1 MQYLLSPPVKLGFTE
16 SKQSAR
22 VLTFVKFL
30 GQRKQKNHNGVTG
43 CVEVLKNLNFS
54 GRYSSLAL
62 LLAIFGLF
70 HGTVMAEEGPQEM
83 VFPRI
88 EQIVQS
94 PPATGETTP
103 PVAAPPETPTEIP
116 RPAETPTTAPP
127 AQAEESRVL
136 VAEVVVQGA
145 DRELENLVYN
155 TIRTRPGRS
164 ATRSQLQEDINAVF
178 ATGFFADVRAVPQDT
193 PLGVRVTFQ
202 VQPNPVFQGVQIQIA
217 PETMDKSILPAGVV
231 EEIFAS
237 QYGKTLNLRE
247 LQAGVKKINDWYS
260 KNGYDLAQVIGAPQV
275 TPDGR
280 VILVISE
287 GLIEKIQ
294 VRYFNVEQ
302 EPVKAKTREFII
314 TREMR
319 LKAGD
324 IFNRNTA
331 QQDLQRVFGLGLF
344 EDVRLSF
351 SPGSDPR
358 EVIVNVDVVE
368 GNTGS
373 LAAGGGISSN
383 AGLFGTVSY
392 QQRNFGGNNQ
402 TLGAEVQLGE
412 REFLFDLSFSD
423 PWIATDNFRTSYTV
437 NVFRRQSISLVY
449 DGENSSIRTLNDN
462 DSPRIVRTGGGITF
476 VRPLAPDV
484 FTKPKWVVSLGFNYQ
499 QVQVQNANGDISP
512 LSAPLNG
519 FGSQQLAFS
528 SSGIDDLLS
537 LNIGAIRDFRDNP
550 LQPTSGSFL
559 RLGLEQTI
567 PVGSGSIFGTRVRGS
582 YSYFIPVRF
591 INSFNLFETD
601 IFKGQQSLA
610 FNVQA
615 GTVLG
620 DLPPYDAFIVGG
632 SNSVRGYAEG
642 EVGSGRSYFQA
653 TAEYR
658 FPIVAII
665 GGALFVDFGT
675 TIGSQGDV
683 PGQPGIVR
691 DLPGIGLGYG
701 LGVRVQSPVGQI
713 RVDYG
718 FNVDGG
724 SRLHFGIGERF

>member
-1 MQYLLSPPVKLGFTE
+1 
-16 SKQSAR
+16 
-22 VLTFVKFL
+22 
-30 GQRKQKNHNGVTG
+30 
-43 CVEVLKNLNFS
+43 
-54 GRYSSLAL
+54 
-62 LLAIFGLF
+62 
-70 HGTVMAEEGPQEM
+70 MAEEEPQEM

-103 PVAAPPETPTEIP
+103 PVAAPTETPTETP
-116 RPAETPTTAPP
+116 SPAETPTTAPP
-127 AQAEESRVL
+127 VPAEESRVL

-164 ATRSQLQEDINAVF
+164 TTRSQLQEDINAVF

-193 PLGVRVTFQ
+193 PLGVRVTFE

-302 EPVKAKTREFII
+302 EPVKGKTREFII

-423 PWIATDNFRTSYTV
+423 PWIAKDNFRTSYTV

-528 SSGIDDLLS
+528 SSGIDDILS

-691 DLPGIGLGYG
+691 DLPGTGLGYG

-713 RVDYG
+713 RVDFG

>member
-1 MQYLLSPPVKLGFTE
+1 
-16 SKQSAR
+16 
-22 VLTFVKFL
+22 
-30 GQRKQKNHNGVTG
+30 
-43 CVEVLKNLNFS
+43 
-54 GRYSSLAL
+54 
-62 LLAIFGLF
+62 
-70 HGTVMAEEGPQEM
+70 MAEEEPQEM

-193 PLGVRVTFQ
+193 PLGVRVTFE

-642 EVGSGRSYFQA
+642 EVGSGRSYLQA

>member
-1 MQYLLSPPVKLGFTE
+1 
-16 SKQSAR
+16 
-22 VLTFVKFL
+22 
-30 GQRKQKNHNGVTG
+30 
-43 CVEVLKNLNFS
+43 
-54 GRYSSLAL
+54 
-62 LLAIFGLF
+62 
-70 HGTVMAEEGPQEM
+70 MAEEEPQET
-83 VFPRI
+83 VFPRV

-103 PVAAPPETPTEIP
+103 PVAAPTETPTETP
-116 RPAETPTTAPP
+116 SPAETPTTAPP
-127 AQAEESRVL
+127 VPAEESRVL

-164 ATRSQLQEDINAVF
+164 TTRSQLQEDINAVF

-193 PLGVRVTFQ
+193 PLGVRVTFE

-217 PETMDKSILPAGVV
+217 PETLDKSILPAGVV
-231 EEIFAS
+231 EEIFAG

-302 EPVKAKTREFII
+302 EPVNGKTREFII

-476 VRPLAPDV
+476 VRPLAADV

-691 DLPGIGLGYG
+691 DLPGTGLGYG

-718 FNVDGG
+718 FNVDGS

>member
-1 MQYLLSPPVKLGFTE
+1 M
-16 SKQSAR
+16 
-22 VLTFVKFL
+22 
-30 GQRKQKNHNGVTG
+30 
-43 CVEVLKNLNFS
+43 EVLKNLNFS
-54 GRYSSLAL
+54 RRYSSLAL

-70 HGTVMAEEGPQEM
+70 HGTAIAQEEPPET
-83 VFPRI
+83 VFPRV
-88 EQIVQS
+88 EQLVQS

-103 PVAAPPETPTEIP
+103 PMAPPTENPPETPTP
-116 RPAETPTTAPP
+116 PETPPTSPP
-127 AQAEESRVL
+127 AQAEESQVL

-164 ATRSQLQEDINAVF
+164 TTRSQLQEDINAVF

-193 PLGVRVTFQ
+193 PLGVRVTFE

-217 PETMDKSILPAGVV
+217 PETVDKSILPAGVV

-373 LAAGGGISSN
+373 VAAGGGISSN

-528 SSGIDDLLS
+528 SSGTDDLLS
-537 LNIGAIRDFRDNP
+537 LNFGAIQDFRDNP

-675 TIGSQGDV
+675 TVGSQGDV

-691 DLPGIGLGYG
+691 DLPGTGLGYG

-718 FNVDGG
+718 FNVDGS

>member
-1 MQYLLSPPVKLGFTE
+1 
-16 SKQSAR
+16 
-22 VLTFVKFL
+22 
-30 GQRKQKNHNGVTG
+30 
-43 CVEVLKNLNFS
+43 
-54 GRYSSLAL
+54 
-62 LLAIFGLF
+62 
-70 HGTVMAEEGPQEM
+70 MAEEEPQET
-83 VFPRI
+83 VFPRV

-103 PVAAPPETPTEIP
+103 PVAAPTETPTETP
-116 RPAETPTTAPP
+116 SPAETPTTAPP
-127 AQAEESRVL
+127 VPAEESRVL

-164 ATRSQLQEDINAVF
+164 TTRSQLQEDINAVF

-193 PLGVRVTFQ
+193 PLGVRVTFE

-302 EPVKAKTREFII
+302 EPVKGKTREFII

-351 SPGSDPR
+351 SAGSDPR

-423 PWIATDNFRTSYTV
+423 PWIAKDNFRTSYTV

-476 VRPLAPDV
+476 VRPLAADV

-528 SSGIDDLLS
+528 SSGIDDILS

-691 DLPGIGLGYG
+691 GLPGTGLGYG

-718 FNVDGG
+718 FNVDGS

>member
-1 MQYLLSPPVKLGFTE
+1 
-16 SKQSAR
+16 
-22 VLTFVKFL
+22 
-30 GQRKQKNHNGVTG
+30 
-43 CVEVLKNLNFS
+43 
-54 GRYSSLAL
+54 
-62 LLAIFGLF
+62 
-70 HGTVMAEEGPQEM
+70 MAEEEPPET
-83 VFPRI
+83 VFPRV
-88 EQIVQS
+88 EQLVQS
-94 PPATGETTP
+94 PPATAETTP
-103 PVAAPPETPTEIP
+103 PVAPAPETPTETP
-116 RPAETPTTAPP
+116 TPPETPTTAPP
-127 AQAEESRVL
+127 APAEESRVL
-136 VAEVVVQGA
+136 VAEVVVEGA

-164 ATRSQLQEDINAVF
+164 TTRSQLQEDINAVF

-193 PLGVRVTFQ
+193 PLGVRVTFE

-217 PETMDKSILPAGVV
+217 PETVDKSILPAGVV
-231 EEIFAS
+231 EEIFAG

-275 TPDGR
+275 NPDGR

-302 EPVKAKTREFII
+302 EPVKGKTREFII

-402 TLGAEVQLGE
+402 TLGAEFQLGE

-484 FTKPKWVVSLGFNYQ
+484 FTKPKWVLSLGFNYQ

-512 LSAPLNG
+512 VSAPLNG

-567 PVGSGSIFGTRVRGS
+567 PVGSGSILGTRVRGS

-610 FNVQA
+610 FNAQA

-675 TIGSQGDV
+675 TVGSQGDV
-683 PGQPGIVR
+683 PGQPGIAR
-691 DLPGIGLGYG
+691 DLPGTGLGYG

>member
-1 MQYLLSPPVKLGFTE
+1 
-16 SKQSAR
+16 
-22 VLTFVKFL
+22 
-30 GQRKQKNHNGVTG
+30 
-43 CVEVLKNLNFS
+43 
-54 GRYSSLAL
+54 
-62 LLAIFGLF
+62 
-70 HGTVMAEEGPQEM
+70 MAEEEPQET
-83 VFPRI
+83 VFPRV

-103 PVAAPPETPTEIP
+103 PVAAPTETPTETP
-116 RPAETPTTAPP
+116 TPPETPTTAPP
-127 AQAEESRVL
+127 APAEESRVL

-164 ATRSQLQEDINAVF
+164 TTRSQLQEDINAVF

-193 PLGVRVTFQ
+193 PLGVRVTFE

-217 PETMDKSILPAGVV
+217 PETLDKSILPAGVV

-302 EPVKAKTREFII
+302 EPVKGKTREFII

-423 PWIATDNFRTSYTV
+423 PWIAKDNFRTSYTV

-691 DLPGIGLGYG
+691 GLPGTGLGYG

>member
-1 MQYLLSPPVKLGFTE
+1 
-16 SKQSAR
+16 
-22 VLTFVKFL
+22 
-30 GQRKQKNHNGVTG
+30 
-43 CVEVLKNLNFS
+43 
-54 GRYSSLAL
+54 
-62 LLAIFGLF
+62 
-70 HGTVMAEEGPQEM
+70 MAEEEPQET
-83 VFPRI
+83 VFPRV

-103 PVAAPPETPTEIP
+103 PVAAPPETPTETP
-116 RPAETPTTAPP
+116 SPAETPTTAPP
-127 AQAEESRVL
+127 VAAEESRVL

-164 ATRSQLQEDINAVF
+164 TTRSQLQEDINAVF

-193 PLGVRVTFQ
+193 PLGVRVTFE

-302 EPVKAKTREFII
+302 EPVKGKTREFII

-412 REFLFDLSFSD
+412 REFLFDLNFSD
-423 PWIATDNFRTSYTV
+423 PWIAKDNFRTSYTV

-528 SSGIDDLLS
+528 SSGIDDILS

-691 DLPGIGLGYG
+691 GLPGTGLGYG

>member
-1 MQYLLSPPVKLGFTE
+1 
-16 SKQSAR
+16 
-22 VLTFVKFL
+22 
-30 GQRKQKNHNGVTG
+30 
-43 CVEVLKNLNFS
+43 
-54 GRYSSLAL
+54 
-62 LLAIFGLF
+62 
-70 HGTVMAEEGPQEM
+70 MAEEEPPET
-83 VFPRI
+83 VFPRV
-88 EQIVQS
+88 EQLVQS
-94 PPATGETTP
+94 PPATAETTP
-103 PVAAPPETPTEIP
+103 PVAPAPETPTETP
-116 RPAETPTTAPP
+116 TPPETPTTAPP
-127 AQAEESRVL
+127 APAEESRVL
-136 VAEVVVQGA
+136 VAEVVVEGA

-164 ATRSQLQEDINAVF
+164 TTRSQLQEDINAVF

-193 PLGVRVTFQ
+193 PLGVRVTFE

-217 PETMDKSILPAGVV
+217 PETLDKSILPAGVV
-231 EEIFAS
+231 EEIFAG

-302 EPVKAKTREFII
+302 EPVKGKTREFII

-402 TLGAEVQLGE
+402 TLGAEFQLGE

-484 FTKPKWVVSLGFNYQ
+484 FTKPKWVLSLGFNYQ

-512 LSAPLNG
+512 VSAPLNG

-567 PVGSGSIFGTRVRGS
+567 PVGSGSILGTRVRGS

-591 INSFNLFETD
+591 VNSFNLFETD

-610 FNVQA
+610 FNAQA

-675 TIGSQGDV
+675 TVGSQGDV

-691 DLPGIGLGYG
+691 DLPGTGLGYG

>member
-1 MQYLLSPPVKLGFTE
+1 
-16 SKQSAR
+16 
-22 VLTFVKFL
+22 
-30 GQRKQKNHNGVTG
+30 
-43 CVEVLKNLNFS
+43 
-54 GRYSSLAL
+54 
-62 LLAIFGLF
+62 
-70 HGTVMAEEGPQEM
+70 MAEEEPQET
-83 VFPRI
+83 VFPRV

-103 PVAAPPETPTEIP
+103 PVAAPTETPTETP
-116 RPAETPTTAPP
+116 SPAETPTTAPP
-127 AQAEESRVL
+127 VPAEESRVL

-164 ATRSQLQEDINAVF
+164 TTRSQLQEDINAVF

-193 PLGVRVTFQ
+193 PLGVRVTFE

-217 PETMDKSILPAGVV
+217 PETLDKSILPAGVV

-302 EPVKAKTREFII
+302 EPVKGKTREFII

-476 VRPLAPDV
+476 VRPLAADV

-691 DLPGIGLGYG
+691 DLPGTGLGYG

>member
-1 MQYLLSPPVKLGFTE
+1 
-16 SKQSAR
+16 
-22 VLTFVKFL
+22 
-30 GQRKQKNHNGVTG
+30 
-43 CVEVLKNLNFS
+43 
-54 GRYSSLAL
+54 
-62 LLAIFGLF
+62 
-70 HGTVMAEEGPQEM
+70 MAEEEPPET
-83 VFPRI
+83 VFPRV
-88 EQIVQS
+88 EQLVQS

-103 PVAAPPETPTEIP
+103 PVLPPPETPT
-116 RPAETPTTAPP
+116 TPPP

-193 PLGVRVTFQ
+193 PLGVRVTFE

-217 PETMDKSILPAGVV
+217 PETVDKSILPAGVV

-294 VRYFNVEQ
+294 VLYFNVEQ
-302 EPVKAKTREFII
+302 EPVKGKTREFII

-358 EVIVNVDVVE
+358 EVIVNVDVLE

-412 REFLFDLSFSD
+412 RELLFDLSFSD
-423 PWIATDNFRTSYTV
+423 PWIAKDNFRTSYTV

-499 QVQVQNANGDISP
+499 QVQVQNASGDISP

-537 LNIGAIRDFRDNP
+537 LNIGAIQDFR
-550 LQPTSGSFL
+550 
-559 RLGLEQTI
+559 
-567 PVGSGSIFGTRVRGS
+567 
-582 YSYFIPVRF
+582 
-591 INSFNLFETD
+591 
-601 IFKGQQSLA
+601 
-610 FNVQA
+610 
-615 GTVLG
+615 
-620 DLPPYDAFIVGG
+620 
-632 SNSVRGYAEG
+632 
-642 EVGSGRSYFQA
+642 
-653 TAEYR
+653 
-658 FPIVAII
+658 
-665 GGALFVDFGT
+665 
-675 TIGSQGDV
+675 
-683 PGQPGIVR
+683 
-691 DLPGIGLGYG
+691 
-701 LGVRVQSPVGQI
+701 
-713 RVDYG
+713 
-718 FNVDGG
+718 
-724 SRLHFGIGERF
+724 

>member
-1 MQYLLSPPVKLGFTE
+1 
-16 SKQSAR
+16 
-22 VLTFVKFL
+22 
-30 GQRKQKNHNGVTG
+30 
-43 CVEVLKNLNFS
+43 
-54 GRYSSLAL
+54 
-62 LLAIFGLF
+62 
-70 HGTVMAEEGPQEM
+70 MAEEEPQET
-83 VFPRI
+83 VFPRV
-88 EQIVQS
+88 EQIVQF

-103 PVAAPPETPTEIP
+103 PVAAPPETPTETP
-116 RPAETPTTAPP
+116 SPAETPTIAPP
-127 AQAEESRVL
+127 VAAEESRVL

-164 ATRSQLQEDINAVF
+164 TTRSQLQEDINAVF

-193 PLGVRVTFQ
+193 PLGVRVTFE

-302 EPVKAKTREFII
+302 EPVKGKTREFII

-373 LAAGGGISSN
+373 VAAGGGISSN

-412 REFLFDLSFSD
+412 REFLFDLNFSD
-423 PWIATDNFRTSYTV
+423 PWIAKDNFRTSYTV

-528 SSGIDDLLS
+528 SSGIDDILS

-591 INSFNLFETD
+591 INPFNLFETD

-691 DLPGIGLGYG
+691 GLPGTGLGYG

>member
-1 MQYLLSPPVKLGFTE
+1 M
-16 SKQSAR
+16 
-22 VLTFVKFL
+22 
-30 GQRKQKNHNGVTG
+30 
-43 CVEVLKNLNFS
+43 EVLKNLNFS
-54 GRYSSLAL
+54 RRYSSLAL

-70 HGTVMAEEGPQEM
+70 HATAIAQEEPPET
-83 VFPRI
+83 VFPRV
-88 EQIVQS
+88 EQLVQS

-103 PVAAPPETPTEIP
+103 PVAPPTETPPETPTETP
-116 RPAETPTTAPP
+116 TPPETPTTAPP

-164 ATRSQLQEDINAVF
+164 TTRSQLQEDINAVF

-193 PLGVRVTFQ
+193 PLGVRVTFE

-217 PETMDKSILPAGVV
+217 PETVDKSILPAGVV
-231 EEIFAS
+231 EEIFAG

-302 EPVKAKTREFII
+302 EPVKSKTREFII

-412 REFLFDLSFSD
+412 REFLFDLNFSD

-484 FTKPKWVVSLGFNYQ
+484 FTKPKWVLSLGFNYQ

-582 YSYFIPVRF
+582 YSYFIPVRL

-675 TIGSQGDV
+675 TVGSQGDV

-691 DLPGIGLGYG
+691 DLPGTGLGYG

>member
-1 MQYLLSPPVKLGFTE
+1 
-16 SKQSAR
+16 
-22 VLTFVKFL
+22 
-30 GQRKQKNHNGVTG
+30 
-43 CVEVLKNLNFS
+43 
-54 GRYSSLAL
+54 
-62 LLAIFGLF
+62 
-70 HGTVMAEEGPQEM
+70 MAEEEPPET
-83 VFPRI
+83 VFPRV
-88 EQIVQS
+88 EQLVQS

-103 PVAAPPETPTEIP
+103 PVAPPTETPTENPIP
-116 RPAETPTTAPP
+116 TETPTAAPP
-127 AQAEESRVL
+127 APAEESRVL

-145 DRELENLVYN
+145 NRELENLVYN

-193 PLGVRVTFQ
+193 PLGVRVTFE

-217 PETMDKSILPAGVV
+217 PETVDKSILPAGVV

-275 TPDGR
+275 NPDGR

-449 DGENSSIRTLNDN
+449 DGEDSSIRTLNDN

-691 DLPGIGLGYG
+691 DLPGTGLGYG

-713 RVDYG
+713 RVDFG

>member
-1 MQYLLSPPVKLGFTE
+1 
-16 SKQSAR
+16 
-22 VLTFVKFL
+22 
-30 GQRKQKNHNGVTG
+30 
-43 CVEVLKNLNFS
+43 
-54 GRYSSLAL
+54 
-62 LLAIFGLF
+62 
-70 HGTVMAEEGPQEM
+70 MAQEEPQET
-83 VFPRI
+83 VFPPI
-88 EQIVQS
+88 EQLVQS

-103 PVAAPPETPTEIP
+103 PVAAPTETPTEKPIP
-116 RPAETPTTAPP
+116 TETPTAAPP
-127 AQAEESRVL
+127 APAEESRVL

-145 DRELENLVYN
+145 NRELENLVYN

-164 ATRSQLQEDINAVF
+164 TTRSQLQEDINAVF

-193 PLGVRVTFQ
+193 PLGVRVTFE

-217 PETMDKSILPAGVV
+217 PETLDKSILPAGVV
-231 EEIFAS
+231 EEIFAG

-302 EPVKAKTREFII
+302 EPVKGKTREFII

-402 TLGAEVQLGE
+402 TLGAEFQLGE

-484 FTKPKWVVSLGFNYQ
+484 FTKPKWVLSLGFNYQ

-512 LSAPLNG
+512 VSAPLNG

-567 PVGSGSIFGTRVRGS
+567 PVGSGSILGTRVRGS

-610 FNVQA
+610 FNAQA

-675 TIGSQGDV
+675 TVGSQGDV
-683 PGQPGIVR
+683 PGQPGIAR
-691 DLPGIGLGYG
+691 DLPGTGLGYG

>member
-1 MQYLLSPPVKLGFTE
+1 
-16 SKQSAR
+16 
-22 VLTFVKFL
+22 
-30 GQRKQKNHNGVTG
+30 
-43 CVEVLKNLNFS
+43 
-54 GRYSSLAL
+54 
-62 LLAIFGLF
+62 
-70 HGTVMAEEGPQEM
+70 
-83 VFPRI
+83 
-88 EQIVQS
+88 
-94 PPATGETTP
+94 
-103 PVAAPPETPTEIP
+103 
-116 RPAETPTTAPP
+116 
-127 AQAEESRVL
+127 

-145 DRELENLVYN
+145 NRELENLVYN

-193 PLGVRVTFQ
+193 PLGVRVTFE

-217 PETMDKSILPAGVV
+217 PETVDKSILPAGVV

-275 TPDGR
+275 NPDGR

-373 LAAGGGISSN
+373 VAAGGGISSN

-519 FGSQQLAFS
+519 FDSQQLAFS
-528 SSGIDDLLS
+528 SSGTDDLLS
-537 LNIGAIRDFRDNP
+537 LNFGAIQDFRDNP

-559 RLGLEQTI
+559 RLGLEQTV

-642 EVGSGRSYFQA
+642 EVGNGRSYFQA

-675 TIGSQGDV
+675 TVGSQGDV

-691 DLPGIGLGYG
+691 DLPGTGLGYG

>member
-1 MQYLLSPPVKLGFTE
+1 
-16 SKQSAR
+16 
-22 VLTFVKFL
+22 
-30 GQRKQKNHNGVTG
+30 
-43 CVEVLKNLNFS
+43 VEVLKNLNFS
-54 GRYSSLAL
+54 RRYSSLAL

-70 HGTVMAEEGPQEM
+70 HGTAIAQEEPPET
-83 VFPRI
+83 VFPPV
-88 EQIVQS
+88 EEIVQS
-94 PPATGETTP
+94 PPQGETTP
-103 PVAAPPETPTEIP
+103 PVAPAMETSPPKGETTPPVPPPT
-116 RPAETPTTAPP
+116 ETPTTTPTPTTPPP

-164 ATRSQLQEDINAVF
+164 TTRSQLQEDINAVF

-193 PLGVRVTFQ
+193 PLGVRVTFE

-217 PETMDKSILPAGVV
+217 PETVDKSILPAGVV

-476 VRPLAPDV
+476 VRPLAADV

-691 DLPGIGLGYG
+691 GLPGTGLGYG

>member
-1 MQYLLSPPVKLGFTE
+1 M
-16 SKQSAR
+16 
-22 VLTFVKFL
+22 
-30 GQRKQKNHNGVTG
+30 
-43 CVEVLKNLNFS
+43 EVLKNLNFS

-70 HGTVMAEEGPQEM
+70 HGTVMAEEEPQEM

-103 PVAAPPETPTEIP
+103 PVAAPTETPTETP
-116 RPAETPTTAPP
+116 SPAETPTTAPP
-127 AQAEESRVL
+127 VPAEESRVL

-164 ATRSQLQEDINAVF
+164 TTRSQLQEDINAVF

-193 PLGVRVTFQ
+193 PLGVRVTFE

-302 EPVKAKTREFII
+302 EPVKGKTREFII

-423 PWIATDNFRTSYTV
+423 PWIAKDNFRTSYTV

-519 FGSQQLAFS
+519 FGSQPLAFS

-691 DLPGIGLGYG
+691 DLPGTGLGYG

-713 RVDYG
+713 RVDFG

>member
-1 MQYLLSPPVKLGFTE
+1 
-16 SKQSAR
+16 
-22 VLTFVKFL
+22 
-30 GQRKQKNHNGVTG
+30 
-43 CVEVLKNLNFS
+43 
-54 GRYSSLAL
+54 
-62 LLAIFGLF
+62 
-70 HGTVMAEEGPQEM
+70 MAEEEPQET
-83 VFPRI
+83 VFPRV

-103 PVAAPPETPTEIP
+103 PVAAPTETPTETP
-116 RPAETPTTAPP
+116 SPAETPTTAPP
-127 AQAEESRVL
+127 VPAEESRVL

-164 ATRSQLQEDINAVF
+164 TTRSQLQEDINAVF

-193 PLGVRVTFQ
+193 PLGVRVTFE

-217 PETMDKSILPAGVV
+217 PETLDKSILPAGVV

-302 EPVKAKTREFII
+302 EPVKGKTREFII

-402 TLGAEVQLGE
+402 TLGAEFQLGE

-476 VRPLAPDV
+476 VRPLAADV

-512 LSAPLNG
+512 VSAPLNG

-559 RLGLEQTI
+559 RLGLEQTV

-610 FNVQA
+610 FNAQA

-675 TIGSQGDV
+675 TVGSQGDV

-691 DLPGIGLGYG
+691 DLPGTGLGYG

>member
-1 MQYLLSPPVKLGFTE
+1 
-16 SKQSAR
+16 
-22 VLTFVKFL
+22 
-30 GQRKQKNHNGVTG
+30 
-43 CVEVLKNLNFS
+43 
-54 GRYSSLAL
+54 
-62 LLAIFGLF
+62 
-70 HGTVMAEEGPQEM
+70 MAEEEPQET
-83 VFPRI
+83 VFPRV

-103 PVAAPPETPTEIP
+103 PVAAPTETPTETP
-116 RPAETPTTAPP
+116 SPAETPTTAPP
-127 AQAEESRVL
+127 VPAEESRVL

-164 ATRSQLQEDINAVF
+164 TTRSQLQEDINAVF

-193 PLGVRVTFQ
+193 PLGVRVTFE

-217 PETMDKSILPAGVV
+217 PETLDKSILPAGVV

-528 SSGIDDLLS
+528 SSGIDDILS

-691 DLPGIGLGYG
+691 GLPGTGLGYG

>member
-1 MQYLLSPPVKLGFTE
+1 
-16 SKQSAR
+16 
-22 VLTFVKFL
+22 
-30 GQRKQKNHNGVTG
+30 
-43 CVEVLKNLNFS
+43 
-54 GRYSSLAL
+54 
-62 LLAIFGLF
+62 
-70 HGTVMAEEGPQEM
+70 MAEEEPQET
-83 VFPRI
+83 VFPRV

-103 PVAAPPETPTEIP
+103 PVAAPTETPTETP
-116 RPAETPTTAPP
+116 SPAETPTTAPP
-127 AQAEESRVL
+127 VPAEESRVL

-164 ATRSQLQEDINAVF
+164 TTRSQLQEDINAVF

-193 PLGVRVTFQ
+193 PLGVRVTFE

-217 PETMDKSILPAGVV
+217 PETLDKSILPAGVV

-302 EPVKAKTREFII
+302 EPVKGKTREFII

-476 VRPLAPDV
+476 VRPLAADV

-559 RLGLEQTI
+559 RLGLEQTV

-691 DLPGIGLGYG
+691 DLPGTGLGYG

-718 FNVDGG
+718 FNVDGS

>member
-1 MQYLLSPPVKLGFTE
+1 
-16 SKQSAR
+16 
-22 VLTFVKFL
+22 
-30 GQRKQKNHNGVTG
+30 
-43 CVEVLKNLNFS
+43 
-54 GRYSSLAL
+54 
-62 LLAIFGLF
+62 
-70 HGTVMAEEGPQEM
+70 MAEEEPPET
-83 VFPRI
+83 VFPRV
-88 EQIVQS
+88 EQLVQS
-94 PPATGETTP
+94 PPATAETTP
-103 PVAAPPETPTEIP
+103 PVAPAPETPTETP
-116 RPAETPTTAPP
+116 TPPETPTTAPP
-127 AQAEESRVL
+127 APAEESRVL

-164 ATRSQLQEDINAVF
+164 TTRSQLQEDINAVF

-193 PLGVRVTFQ
+193 PLGVRVTFE

-217 PETMDKSILPAGVV
+217 PETLDKSILPAGVV
-231 EEIFAS
+231 EEIFAG

-302 EPVKAKTREFII
+302 EPVKGKTREFII

-402 TLGAEVQLGE
+402 TLGAEFQLGE

-484 FTKPKWVVSLGFNYQ
+484 FTKPKWVLSLGFNYQ

-512 LSAPLNG
+512 VSAPLNG
-519 FGSQQLAFS
+519 FGSQQLAFN

-567 PVGSGSIFGTRVRGS
+567 PVGSGSILGTRVRGS

-610 FNVQA
+610 FNAQA

-675 TIGSQGDV
+675 TVGSQGDV

-691 DLPGIGLGYG
+691 DLPGTGLGYG

>member
-1 MQYLLSPPVKLGFTE
+1 
-16 SKQSAR
+16 
-22 VLTFVKFL
+22 
-30 GQRKQKNHNGVTG
+30 
-43 CVEVLKNLNFS
+43 
-54 GRYSSLAL
+54 
-62 LLAIFGLF
+62 
-70 HGTVMAEEGPQEM
+70 MAEEEPQET
-83 VFPRI
+83 VFPRF

-103 PVAAPPETPTEIP
+103 PVAAPTETPTETP
-116 RPAETPTTAPP
+116 SPAETPTTAPP
-127 AQAEESRVL
+127 VPAEESRVL
-136 VAEVVVQGA
+136 VAEVVVQGS

-164 ATRSQLQEDINAVF
+164 TTRSQLQEDINAVF

-193 PLGVRVTFQ
+193 PLGVRVTFE
-202 VQPNPVFQGVQIQIA
+202 VQANPVFQGVQIQIA
-217 PETMDKSILPAGVV
+217 PETLDKSILPTGVV

-302 EPVKAKTREFII
+302 EPVKGKTREFII

-476 VRPLAPDV
+476 VRPLAADV

-691 DLPGIGLGYG
+691 GLPGTGLGYG

>member
-1 MQYLLSPPVKLGFTE
+1 MAQEEPPET
-16 SKQSAR
+16 
-22 VLTFVKFL
+22 
-30 GQRKQKNHNGVTG
+30 
-43 CVEVLKNLNFS
+43 
-54 GRYSSLAL
+54 
-62 LLAIFGLF
+62 
-70 HGTVMAEEGPQEM
+70 
-83 VFPRI
+83 VFPRV
-88 EQIVQS
+88 EQLVQS

-103 PVAAPPETPTEIP
+103 PVAPPTETPPETPTETP
-116 RPAETPTTAPP
+116 TPPETPPTSPP

-164 ATRSQLQEDINAVF
+164 TTRSQLQEDINAVF

-193 PLGVRVTFQ
+193 PLGVRVTFE

-217 PETMDKSILPAGVV
+217 PETVDKSILPAGVV
-231 EEIFAS
+231 EEIFAG

-275 TPDGR
+275 TSDGR

-373 LAAGGGISSN
+373 VAAGGGISSN

-528 SSGIDDLLS
+528 SSGTDDLLS
-537 LNIGAIRDFRDNP
+537 LNFGAIQDFRDNP

-559 RLGLEQTI
+559 RLGLEQTV

-642 EVGSGRSYFQA
+642 EVGNGRSYFQA

-675 TIGSQGDV
+675 TVGSQGDV

-691 DLPGIGLGYG
+691 DLPGTGLGYG

>member
-1 MQYLLSPPVKLGFTE
+1 M
-16 SKQSAR
+16 
-22 VLTFVKFL
+22 
-30 GQRKQKNHNGVTG
+30 
-43 CVEVLKNLNFS
+43 EVLKNLNFS
-54 GRYSSLAL
+54 RRYSSLAL

-70 HGTVMAEEGPQEM
+70 HGTAIAQEEPPET
-83 VFPRI
+83 VFPRV
-88 EQIVQS
+88 EQLVQS

-103 PVAAPPETPTEIP
+103 PVAPPTETPPETPPETPTETP
-116 RPAETPTTAPP
+116 TPPETPPTSPP

-164 ATRSQLQEDINAVF
+164 TTRSQLQEDINAVF

-193 PLGVRVTFQ
+193 PLGVRVTFE

-217 PETMDKSILPAGVV
+217 PETVDKSILPAGVV
-231 EEIFAS
+231 EEIFS
-237 QYGKTLNLRE
+237 GQYGKTLNLRE

-373 LAAGGGISSN
+373 VAAGGGISSN

-519 FGSQQLAFS
+519 FDSQQLAFS
-528 SSGIDDLLS
+528 SSGTDDLLS
-537 LNIGAIRDFRDNP
+537 LNFGAIQDFRDNP

-559 RLGLEQTI
+559 RLGLEQTV

-642 EVGSGRSYFQA
+642 EVGNGRSYFQA

-675 TIGSQGDV
+675 TVGSQGDV

-691 DLPGIGLGYG
+691 DLPGTGLGYG

>member
-1 MQYLLSPPVKLGFTE
+1 M
-16 SKQSAR
+16 
-22 VLTFVKFL
+22 
-30 GQRKQKNHNGVTG
+30 
-43 CVEVLKNLNFS
+43 EVLKNLNFS
-54 GRYSSLAL
+54 RRYSSLAL

-70 HGTVMAEEGPQEM
+70 HGTAIAQEEPPET
-83 VFPRI
+83 VFPPV
-88 EQIVQS
+88 EEIVQS
-94 PPATGETTP
+94 PPQGETTP
-103 PVAAPPETPTEIP
+103 PVAPAMETSPPKGETTPPVPPPT
-116 RPAETPTTAPP
+116 ETPTTTPTPTTPPP

-164 ATRSQLQEDINAVF
+164 TTRSQLQEDINAVF

-193 PLGVRVTFQ
+193 PLGVRVTFE

-217 PETMDKSILPAGVV
+217 PETVDKSILPAGVV

-476 VRPLAPDV
+476 VRPLAADV

-691 DLPGIGLGYG
+691 GLPGTGLGYG

>member
-1 MQYLLSPPVKLGFTE
+1 
-16 SKQSAR
+16 
-22 VLTFVKFL
+22 
-30 GQRKQKNHNGVTG
+30 
-43 CVEVLKNLNFS
+43 
-54 GRYSSLAL
+54 
-62 LLAIFGLF
+62 
-70 HGTVMAEEGPQEM
+70 MAEEEPQEM

-103 PVAAPPETPTEIP
+103 PVAAPTETPTETP
-116 RPAETPTTAPP
+116 SPAETPTTAPP
-127 AQAEESRVL
+127 VPAEESRVL

-164 ATRSQLQEDINAVF
+164 TTRSQLQEDINAVF

-193 PLGVRVTFQ
+193 PLGVRVTFE

-302 EPVKAKTREFII
+302 EPVKGKTREFII

-423 PWIATDNFRTSYTV
+423 PWIAKDNFRTSYTV

-519 FGSQQLAFS
+519 FGSQPLAFS

-691 DLPGIGLGYG
+691 DLPGTGLGYG

-713 RVDYG
+713 RVDFG

>member
-1 MQYLLSPPVKLGFTE
+1 
-16 SKQSAR
+16 
-22 VLTFVKFL
+22 
-30 GQRKQKNHNGVTG
+30 
-43 CVEVLKNLNFS
+43 
-54 GRYSSLAL
+54 
-62 LLAIFGLF
+62 
-70 HGTVMAEEGPQEM
+70 MAEEEPQET
-83 VFPRI
+83 VFPRV

-103 PVAAPPETPTEIP
+103 PVAAPPETPTETP
-116 RPAETPTTAPP
+116 SPAETPTTAPP
-127 AQAEESRVL
+127 VPAEESRVL

-164 ATRSQLQEDINAVF
+164 TTRSQLQEDINAVF

-193 PLGVRVTFQ
+193 PLGVRVTFE

-217 PETMDKSILPAGVV
+217 PETVDKSILPAGVV
-231 EEIFAS
+231 EEIFAG

-260 KNGYDLAQVIGAPQV
+260 KNGYDLAQVVGAPQV

-302 EPVKAKTREFII
+302 EPVKGKTREFII

-519 FGSQQLAFS
+519 FGSQQLSFS

-691 DLPGIGLGYG
+691 DLPGTGLGYG

-718 FNVDGG
+718 FNVDGS

>member
-1 MQYLLSPPVKLGFTE
+1 M
-16 SKQSAR
+16 
-22 VLTFVKFL
+22 
-30 GQRKQKNHNGVTG
+30 
-43 CVEVLKNLNFS
+43 EVLKNLNFS
-54 GRYSSLAL
+54 RRYSSLAL

-70 HGTVMAEEGPQEM
+70 HGTAIAQEEPPET
-83 VFPRI
+83 VFPPV
-88 EQIVQS
+88 EEIVQS
-94 PPATGETTP
+94 PPQGETTP
-103 PVAAPPETPTEIP
+103 PVAPAMETSPPKGETTPPVPPPT
-116 RPAETPTTAPP
+116 ETPTTTPTPTTPPP

-164 ATRSQLQEDINAVF
+164 TTRSQLQEDINAVF

-193 PLGVRVTFQ
+193 PLGVRVTFE

-217 PETMDKSILPAGVV
+217 PETVDKSILPAGVV

-476 VRPLAPDV
+476 VRPLAADV

-582 YSYFIPVRF
+582 YSYFIPVRL

-691 DLPGIGLGYG
+691 GLPGTGLGYG

>member
-1 MQYLLSPPVKLGFTE
+1 V
-16 SKQSAR
+16 
-22 VLTFVKFL
+22 
-30 GQRKQKNHNGVTG
+30 
-43 CVEVLKNLNFS
+43 
-54 GRYSSLAL
+54 
-62 LLAIFGLF
+62 
-70 HGTVMAEEGPQEM
+70 
-83 VFPRI
+83 
-88 EQIVQS
+88 
-94 PPATGETTP
+94 
-103 PVAAPPETPTEIP
+103 
-116 RPAETPTTAPP
+116 
-127 AQAEESRVL
+127 
-136 VAEVVVQGA
+136 
-145 DRELENLVYN
+145 
-155 TIRTRPGRS
+155 
-164 ATRSQLQEDINAVF
+164 
-178 ATGFFADVRAVPQDT
+178 
-193 PLGVRVTFQ
+193 
-202 VQPNPVFQGVQIQIA
+202 
-217 PETMDKSILPAGVV
+217 
-231 EEIFAS
+231 
-237 QYGKTLNLRE
+237 
-247 LQAGVKKINDWYS
+247 
-260 KNGYDLAQVIGAPQV
+260 
-275 TPDGR
+275 
-280 VILVISE
+280 
-287 GLIEKIQ
+287 
-294 VRYFNVEQ
+294 
-302 EPVKAKTREFII
+302 
-314 TREMR
+314 
-319 LKAGD
+319 
-324 IFNRNTA
+324 
-331 QQDLQRVFGLGLF
+331 
-344 EDVRLSF
+344 
-351 SPGSDPR
+351 
-358 EVIVNVDVVE
+358 
-368 GNTGS
+368 
-373 LAAGGGISSN
+373 AAGGGISSN

-519 FGSQQLAFS
+519 FDSQQLAFS
-528 SSGIDDLLS
+528 SSGTDDLLS
-537 LNIGAIRDFRDNP
+537 LNFGAIQDFRDNP

-559 RLGLEQTI
+559 RLGLEQTV

-642 EVGSGRSYFQA
+642 EVGNGRSYFQA

-691 DLPGIGLGYG
+691 DLPGTGLGYG

>member
-1 MQYLLSPPVKLGFTE
+1 
-16 SKQSAR
+16 
-22 VLTFVKFL
+22 
-30 GQRKQKNHNGVTG
+30 
-43 CVEVLKNLNFS
+43 
-54 GRYSSLAL
+54 
-62 LLAIFGLF
+62 
-70 HGTVMAEEGPQEM
+70 MAEEEPQET
-83 VFPRI
+83 VFPRV

-103 PVAAPPETPTEIP
+103 PVAAPTETPTETP
-116 RPAETPTTAPP
+116 TPPETPTTAPP
-127 AQAEESRVL
+127 APAEESRVL
-136 VAEVVVQGA
+136 VAEVVVQVA

-164 ATRSQLQEDINAVF
+164 TTRSQLQEDINAVF

-193 PLGVRVTFQ
+193 PLGVRVTFE

-247 LQAGVKKINDWYS
+247 LQAGVKKINDWYR

-302 EPVKAKTREFII
+302 EPVKGKTREFII

-373 LAAGGGISSN
+373 VAAGGGISSN

-423 PWIATDNFRTSYTV
+423 PWIAKDNFRTSYTV

-476 VRPLAPDV
+476 VRPLAADV

-528 SSGIDDLLS
+528 SSGIDDILS

-691 DLPGIGLGYG
+691 GLPGTGLGYG

>member
-1 MQYLLSPPVKLGFTE
+1 
-16 SKQSAR
+16 
-22 VLTFVKFL
+22 
-30 GQRKQKNHNGVTG
+30 
-43 CVEVLKNLNFS
+43 
-54 GRYSSLAL
+54 
-62 LLAIFGLF
+62 
-70 HGTVMAEEGPQEM
+70 MAEEEPPET
-83 VFPRI
+83 VFPRV
-88 EQIVQS
+88 EQLVQS
-94 PPATGETTP
+94 PPATAETTP
-103 PVAAPPETPTEIP
+103 PVAPAPETPTETP
-116 RPAETPTTAPP
+116 TPPETPTTAPP
-127 AQAEESRVL
+127 APAEESRVL

-164 ATRSQLQEDINAVF
+164 TTRSQLQEDINAVF

-193 PLGVRVTFQ
+193 PLGVRVTFE

-217 PETMDKSILPAGVV
+217 PETVEKSILPAGVV
-231 EEIFAS
+231 EEIFAG

-302 EPVKAKTREFII
+302 EPVKGKTREFII

-402 TLGAEVQLGE
+402 TLGAEFQLGE

-484 FTKPKWVVSLGFNYQ
+484 FTKPKWVLSLGFNYQ

-512 LSAPLNG
+512 VSAPLNG

-567 PVGSGSIFGTRVRGS
+567 PVGSGSILGTRVRGS

-610 FNVQA
+610 FNAQA

-620 DLPPYDAFIVGG
+620 DL
-632 SNSVRGYAEG
+632 
-642 EVGSGRSYFQA
+642 
-653 TAEYR
+653 
-658 FPIVAII
+658 
-665 GGALFVDFGT
+665 
-675 TIGSQGDV
+675 
-683 PGQPGIVR
+683 
-691 DLPGIGLGYG
+691 
-701 LGVRVQSPVGQI
+701 
-713 RVDYG
+713 
-718 FNVDGG
+718 
-724 SRLHFGIGERF
+724 

>member
-1 MQYLLSPPVKLGFTE
+1 
-16 SKQSAR
+16 
-22 VLTFVKFL
+22 
-30 GQRKQKNHNGVTG
+30 
-43 CVEVLKNLNFS
+43 
-54 GRYSSLAL
+54 
-62 LLAIFGLF
+62 
-70 HGTVMAEEGPQEM
+70 MAEEEPQET
-83 VFPRI
+83 VFPRV

-103 PVAAPPETPTEIP
+103 PVAAPTETPTETP
-116 RPAETPTTAPP
+116 TPPETPTTAPP
-127 AQAEESRVL
+127 APAEESRVL

-164 ATRSQLQEDINAVF
+164 TTRSQLQEDINAVF

-193 PLGVRVTFQ
+193 PLGVRVTFE

-217 PETMDKSILPAGVV
+217 PETLDKSILPAGVV

-302 EPVKAKTREFII
+302 EPVKGKTREFII

-351 SPGSDPR
+351 SAGSDPR

-423 PWIATDNFRTSYTV
+423 PWIAKDNFRTSYTV

-528 SSGIDDLLS
+528 SSGIDDILS

-691 DLPGIGLGYG
+691 GLPGTGLGYG

>member
-1 MQYLLSPPVKLGFTE
+1 M
-16 SKQSAR
+16 
-22 VLTFVKFL
+22 
-30 GQRKQKNHNGVTG
+30 
-43 CVEVLKNLNFS
+43 EVLKNLNFS
-54 GRYSSLAL
+54 RRYSSLAL

-70 HGTVMAEEGPQEM
+70 HGTAIAQEEPPET
-83 VFPRI
+83 VFPRV
-88 EQIVQS
+88 EQLVQS

-103 PVAAPPETPTEIP
+103 PMAPPTENPPETPTETP
-116 RPAETPTTAPP
+116 TPPETPPTSPP
-127 AQAEESRVL
+127 AQAEESQVL

-164 ATRSQLQEDINAVF
+164 TTRSQLQEDINAVF

-193 PLGVRVTFQ
+193 PLGVRVTFE

-217 PETMDKSILPAGVV
+217 PETVDKSILPAGVV

-373 LAAGGGISSN
+373 VAAGGGISSN

-528 SSGIDDLLS
+528 SSGTDDLLS
-537 LNIGAIRDFRDNP
+537 LNFGAIQDFRDNP

-559 RLGLEQTI
+559 RLGLEQTV

-675 TIGSQGDV
+675 TVGSQGDV

-691 DLPGIGLGYG
+691 DLPGTGLGYG

-718 FNVDGG
+718 FNVDGS

>member
-1 MQYLLSPPVKLGFTE
+1 M
-16 SKQSAR
+16 
-22 VLTFVKFL
+22 
-30 GQRKQKNHNGVTG
+30 
-43 CVEVLKNLNFS
+43 EVLKNLNFS
-54 GRYSSLAL
+54 RRYSSLAL

-70 HGTVMAEEGPQEM
+70 HATAIAQEEPPET
-83 VFPRI
+83 VFPRV
-88 EQIVQS
+88 EQLVQS
-94 PPATGETTP
+94 PPATEETTP
-103 PVAAPPETPTEIP
+103 PVAPPPENPTPP
-116 RPAETPTTAPP
+116 ETPTTAPP

-164 ATRSQLQEDINAVF
+164 TTRSQLQEDINAVF

-193 PLGVRVTFQ
+193 PLGVRVTFE

-217 PETMDKSILPAGVV
+217 PETVDKSILPAGVV
-231 EEIFAS
+231 EEIFAG

-302 EPVKAKTREFII
+302 EPVKGKTREFII

-358 EVIVNVDVVE
+358 EVVVNVDVVE

-412 REFLFDLSFSD
+412 REFLFDLNFSD

-462 DSPRIVRTGGGITF
+462 DSPRTVRTGGGITF

-484 FTKPKWVVSLGFNYQ
+484 FTKPKWVLSLGFNYQ

-582 YSYFIPVRF
+582 YSYFIPVRL

-683 PGQPGIVR
+683 LGQPGIVR
-691 DLPGIGLGYG
+691 DLPGTGLGYG

>member
-1 MQYLLSPPVKLGFTE
+1 
-16 SKQSAR
+16 
-22 VLTFVKFL
+22 
-30 GQRKQKNHNGVTG
+30 
-43 CVEVLKNLNFS
+43 
-54 GRYSSLAL
+54 
-62 LLAIFGLF
+62 
-70 HGTVMAEEGPQEM
+70 MAEEEPQEM

-103 PVAAPPETPTEIP
+103 PVAAPTETPTETP
-116 RPAETPTTAPP
+116 SPAETPTTAPP
-127 AQAEESRVL
+127 VPAEESRVL
-136 VAEVVVQGA
+136 VAEVVVQGS

-164 ATRSQLQEDINAVF
+164 TTRSQLQEDINAVF

-193 PLGVRVTFQ
+193 PLGVRVTFE

-217 PETMDKSILPAGVV
+217 PETVDKSILPAGVV

-423 PWIATDNFRTSYTV
+423 PWIAKDNFRTSYTV

-519 FGSQQLAFS
+519 FGSQPLAFS

-691 DLPGIGLGYG
+691 DLPGTGLGYG

-713 RVDYG
+713 RVDFG

>member
-1 MQYLLSPPVKLGFTE
+1 
-16 SKQSAR
+16 
-22 VLTFVKFL
+22 
-30 GQRKQKNHNGVTG
+30 
-43 CVEVLKNLNFS
+43 
-54 GRYSSLAL
+54 
-62 LLAIFGLF
+62 
-70 HGTVMAEEGPQEM
+70 MAEEEPPET
-83 VFPRI
+83 VFPRV
-88 EQIVQS
+88 EQLVQS
-94 PPATGETTP
+94 PPATAETTP
-103 PVAAPPETPTEIP
+103 PVAPAPETPTETP
-116 RPAETPTTAPP
+116 TPPETPTTAPP
-127 AQAEESRVL
+127 APAEESRVL

-164 ATRSQLQEDINAVF
+164 TTRSQLQEDINAVF

-193 PLGVRVTFQ
+193 PLGVRVTFE

-217 PETMDKSILPAGVV
+217 PETVDKSILPAGVV

-302 EPVKAKTREFII
+302 EPVKGKTREFII

-402 TLGAEVQLGE
+402 TLGAEFQLGE

-484 FTKPKWVVSLGFNYQ
+484 FTKPKWVLSLGFNYQ

-512 LSAPLNG
+512 VSAPLNG

-567 PVGSGSIFGTRVRGS
+567 PVGSGSILGTRVRGS

-610 FNVQA
+610 FNAQA

-675 TIGSQGDV
+675 TVGSQGDV

-691 DLPGIGLGYG
+691 DLPGTGLGYG

>member
-1 MQYLLSPPVKLGFTE
+1 
-16 SKQSAR
+16 
-22 VLTFVKFL
+22 
-30 GQRKQKNHNGVTG
+30 
-43 CVEVLKNLNFS
+43 
-54 GRYSSLAL
+54 
-62 LLAIFGLF
+62 
-70 HGTVMAEEGPQEM
+70 MAEEEPQET
-83 VFPRI
+83 VFPRV

-103 PVAAPPETPTEIP
+103 PVAAPPETPTETP
-116 RPAETPTTAPP
+116 SPAETPTTAPP
-127 AQAEESRVL
+127 VAAEESRVL

-164 ATRSQLQEDINAVF
+164 TTRSQLQEDINAVF

-193 PLGVRVTFQ
+193 PLGVRVTFE

-302 EPVKAKTREFII
+302 EPVKGKTREFII

-373 LAAGGGISSN
+373 VAAGGGISSN

-423 PWIATDNFRTSYTV
+423 PWIAKDNFRTSYTV

-528 SSGIDDLLS
+528 SSGIDDILS

-691 DLPGIGLGYG
+691 GLPGTGLGYG

>member
-1 MQYLLSPPVKLGFTE
+1 M
-16 SKQSAR
+16 
-22 VLTFVKFL
+22 
-30 GQRKQKNHNGVTG
+30 
-43 CVEVLKNLNFS
+43 EVLKNLNFS
-54 GRYSSLAL
+54 RRYSSLAL

-70 HGTVMAEEGPQEM
+70 HGTAIAQEEPPET
-83 VFPRI
+83 VFPPV
-88 EQIVQS
+88 EEIVQS
-94 PPATGETTP
+94 PPQGETTP
-103 PVAAPPETPTEIP
+103 PVAPAMETSPPKGETTPPVPPPT
-116 RPAETPTTAPP
+116 ETPTTTPTPTTPPP

-164 ATRSQLQEDINAVF
+164 TTRSQLQEDINAVF

-193 PLGVRVTFQ
+193 PLGVRVTFE

-217 PETMDKSILPAGVV
+217 PETVDKSILPAGVV

-512 LSAPLNG
+512 VSAPLNG

-567 PVGSGSIFGTRVRGS
+567 PVGSGSILGTRVRGS

-610 FNVQA
+610 FNAQA

-675 TIGSQGDV
+675 TVGSQGDV

-691 DLPGIGLGYG
+691 DLPGTGLGYG